1 MAAWDRF
8 DAYCKSE
15 DLRSLPT
22 HFSTVASYLGWI
34 HLRGTFPASS
44 LASYLAP
51 IDTVHKLTGFPPPTS
66 DPIFKRLR
74 RCYMRLK
81 ATSRGAMRPFA
92 ASLPPDMLL
101 AAVRLGSGKP
111 TPEQRR
117 MSAGMVLAYLMFNW
131 PGAVATT
138 RAADM
143 VFTSQGL
150 RVQRLFH
157 KSDART

>member
-1 MAAWDRF
+1 
-8 DAYCKSE
+8 
-15 DLRSLPT
+15 
-22 HFSTVASYLGWI
+22 VASYLGWI

-44 LASYLAP
+44 LSSYLAP
-51 IDTVHKLTGFPPPTS
+51 IDTAHELTGFPPPTS
-66 DPIFKRLR
+66 NPILSRLR
-74 RCYMRLK
+74 KGYMRLK
-81 ATSRGAMRPFA
+81 AASRGAMRPFA
-92 ASLPPDMLL
+92 GPLPPDMLL

-117 MSAGMVLAYLMFNW
+117 MCAGMVLAYLLFNC

-138 RAADM
+138 WAADM

-150 RVQRLFH
+150 RVQRLSQ